1 MTLITRE
8 KYLKGRDRT
17 YANEWSSTLSKNTDK
32 TISIINVFLEDIG
45 VDWDVQVSS
54 GWRPA
59 SMNQSVSGAALN
71 SNHITCLAVDIV
83 DLAPF
88 PLMKLILDNLDKAEK
103 HGIYFEDFRWTSSW
117 IHCQIIPP
125 QSKKRIYI
133 PNSNQPQSPNKWSGK
148 YDSKYNK

>member
-103 HGIYFEDFRWTSSW
+103 HGIYF
-117 IHCQIIPP
+117 
-125 QSKKRIYI
+125 
-133 PNSNQPQSPNKWSGK
+133 
-148 YDSKYNK
+148 